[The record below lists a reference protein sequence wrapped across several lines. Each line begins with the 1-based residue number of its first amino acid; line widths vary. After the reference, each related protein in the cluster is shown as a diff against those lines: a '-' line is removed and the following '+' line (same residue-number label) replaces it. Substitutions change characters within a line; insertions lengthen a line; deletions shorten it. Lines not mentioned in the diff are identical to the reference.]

1 VEALLT
7 YSTLLSKAGAAVLRI
22 VRLGLVMGLAASVAF
37 VPACSRK
44 QETGKPRIAIVT
56 NCADPF
62 WDICAAGAKQG
73 AIDFNAE
80 VIFRQPDTLATEV
93 QKPIIDALVRSPE
106 GLSGLAVS
114 VINPKAQTE
123 DLKRIGKDIPLVT
136 MDNDA
141 PDSGRL
147 CYIGV
152 DNREAGKAVA
162 RFVKKALPKGG
173 TIAMFIG
180 DTTSANGE
188 ARSGGV
194 LEELATPERNGV
206 PGKHPDN
213 PQISGKFY
221 GNYFLL
227 DGEVK
232 EDGGPGTGKA
242 LTNAQAALDRIGG
255 MANVC
260 LIGLYAY
267 NPPAILEAAR
277 GKSLVGK
284 ITIVGFD
291 ENPITLKA
299 IDDGAI
305 VGTVVQNPYQ
315 YGYKTV
321 EVLAA
326 VARGDKS
333 KVDEVN
339 AAKSMPYLVVTRDG
353 KAEPEIATPP
363 NEFRKA
369 SEYVVTVEEQLKA
382 GRD

>member
-1 VEALLT
+1 VIAAL
-7 YSTLLSKAGAAVLRI
+7 GAVLAC
-22 VRLGLVMGLAASVAF
+22 L
-37 VPACSRK
+37 PACGRK
-44 QETGKPRIAIVT
+44 QDSGKPRIAIVT

-62 WDICAAGAKQG
+62 WDICAAGAKDAAKELG
-73 AIDFNAE
+73 AE

-93 QKPIIDALVRSPE
+93 QKPIIDALVKSPE
-106 GLSGLAVS
+106 GLQGLGVS

-123 DLKRIGKDIPLVT
+123 DLKRIGKDIPLIT

-162 RFVKKALPKGG
+162 RMVKKWLPKGG

-180 DTTSANGE
+180 DTSSANGE
-188 ARSGGV
+188 ARSNGV
-194 LEELATPERNGV
+194 LEGLATPEKNGV

-213 PQISGKFY
+213 PQITGKWY
-221 GNYFLL
+221 GDYLLL

-232 EDGGPGTGKA
+232 VDGGPGTKP
-242 LTNAQAALDRIGG
+242 LTNAQEVLTRIGG
-255 MANVC
+255 LPNVC

-299 IDDGAI
+299 IDEGAI
-305 VGTVVQNPYQ
+305 VGTVVQDPYQ

-321 EVLAA
+321 EVLVA
-326 VARGDKS
+326 VHKAKGDKAQIDKALVKDS
-333 KVDEVN
+333 LR
-339 AAKSMPYLVVTRDG
+339 YLVVTKDG
-353 KAEPEIATPP
+353 VADPTIADKP

-369 SEYVVTVEEQLKA
+369 SDYVTTVEKQLKA
-382 GRD
+382 GRE

>member
-1 VEALLT
+1 MVLAL
-7 YSTLLSKAGAAVLRI
+7 GAVLAW
-22 VRLGLVMGLAASVAF
+22 L
-37 VPACSRK
+37 PACSRK
-44 QETGKPRIAIVT
+44 QDSGKPRIAIVT

-62 WDICAAGAKQG
+62 WDICNAGAKDAANKFG
-73 AIDFNAE
+73 ADL
-80 VIFRQPDTLATEV
+80 IFRQPDTLATEV
-93 QKPIIDALVRSPE
+93 QKPIIDALVKSPE
-106 GLSGLAVS
+106 GLQGLAVS

-123 DLKRIGKDIPLVT
+123 DLKRIGKDIPLIT

-141 PDSGRL
+141 QDSGRL

-152 DNREAGKAVA
+152 DNREAGKAVG
-162 RFVKKALPKGG
+162 RLVKKALPKGG

-188 ARSGGV
+188 ARSNGV
-194 LEELATPERNGV
+194 LAELATPEKNGV

-213 PQISGKFY
+213 PQIAGKWY
-221 GNYFLL
+221 GDYLLL

-232 EDGGPGTGKA
+232 ADGGPGTKP
-242 LTNAQAALDRIGG
+242 LTNAQEALTRIGG
-255 MANVC
+255 LPNVC
-260 LIGLYAY
+260 MIGLYAY

-305 VGTVVQNPYQ
+305 VGTVVQDPYQ

-321 EVLAA
+321 EVLVA
-326 VARGDKS
+326 VHKAKGDKAQID
-333 KVDEVN
+333 KVLVKE
-339 AAKSMPYLVVTRDG
+339 PLRYLVVTKDG
-353 KAEPEIATPP
+353 LADPKIAAAP

-369 SEYVVTVEEQLKA
+369 GDYVGTVEQQLKA
-382 GRD
+382 GRE

>member
-1 VEALLT
+1 MSQLLRLALVVSLG
-7 YSTLLSKAGAAVLRI
+7 TL
-22 VRLGLVMGLAASVAF
+22 VACL
-37 VPACSRK
+37 PACSRK
-44 QETGKPRIAIVT
+44 QESGKPRIAIVT

-62 WDICAAGAKQG
+62 WDICNAGAKKG
-73 AIDFNAE
+73 AVDFNAD

-93 QKPIIDALVRSPE
+93 QKPIIDALVKSPE
-106 GLSGLAVS
+106 GLNGLAVS

-141 PDSGRL
+141 PDTGRL

-152 DNREAGKAVA
+152 DNREAGKAVG
-162 RFVKKALPKGG
+162 RLVKKALPNGG

-188 ARSGGV
+188 ARTGGV
-194 LEELATPERNGV
+194 LEELATPEKNGV
-206 PGKHPDN
+206 KGVHPDN
-213 PQISGKFY
+213 PQITGKFY

-227 DGEVK
+227 DGQVK

-242 LTNAQAALDRIGG
+242 LSNAQAALDRIGG
-255 MANVC
+255 LPNVC

-284 ITIVGFD
+284 ITIIGFD

-305 VGTVVQNPYQ
+305 AGTVVQNPYQ

-326 VARGDKS
+326 AARGDKS

-339 AAKSMPYLVVTRDG
+339 AAKSMPYLVVTKDG
-353 KAEPEIATPP
+353 TADSKIATAP

-369 SEYVVTVEEQLKA
+369 SEYVVTVQEQLKA
-382 GRD
+382 GRE

>member
-1 VEALLT
+1 VRHYLRLAVVVALAT
-7 YSTLLSKAGAAVLRI
+7 V
-22 VRLGLVMGLAASVAF
+22 VASL
-37 VPACSRK
+37 PACSRK
-44 QETGKPRIAIVT
+44 QDSGKPRIAIVT

-62 WDICAAGAKQG
+62 WDICNAGAKDAANKFG
-73 AIDFNAE
+73 AE
-80 VIFRQPDTLATEV
+80 LIFRQPDTLATEV
-93 QKPIIDALVRSPE
+93 QKPIIDALVKSPE
-106 GLSGLAVS
+106 GLQGLGVS

-123 DLKRIGKDIPLVT
+123 DLRRIGKDIPLVT

-162 RFVKKALPKGG
+162 RMVKKALPKGG

-188 ARSGGV
+188 ARSKGV
-194 LEELATPERNGV
+194 LEGLATPEKNGV

-221 GNYFLL
+221 GDYFLL

-232 EDGGPGTGKA
+232 EDGGPGTKP

-255 MANVC
+255 LPNVC
-260 LIGLYAY
+260 MIGLYAY

-305 VGTVVQNPYQ
+305 VGTVVQDPYQ

-321 EVLAA
+321 EVLVA
-326 VARGDKS
+326 VHKAKGDKAQID
-333 KVDEVN
+333 K
-339 AAKSMPYLVVTRDG
+339 ALAKEPLRYLVVTKDG
-353 KAEPEIATPP
+353 LADPQIADKP

-369 SEYVVTVEEQLKA
+369 SEYVTTVEQQLKA
-382 GRD
+382 GRE

>member
-1 VEALLT
+1 MSSFLRV
-7 YSTLLSKAGAAVLRI
+7 AV
-22 VRLGLVMGLAASVAF
+22 VVGLAGVVACL
-37 VPACSRK
+37 PACSRK
-44 QETGKPRIAIVT
+44 QDSGRPRIAIVT

-73 AIDFNAE
+73 GKDFDAE
-80 VIFRQPDTLATEV
+80 VIFRQPNELSTSV
-93 QKPIIDALVRSPE
+93 QMPIIDGLVNSPE
-106 GLSGLAVS
+106 GLSGLGVS

-123 DLKRIGKDIPLVT
+123 QLKRIGAKVPLVT

-141 PDSGRL
+141 PDTGRL

-162 RFVKKALPKGG
+162 RLVKKALPNGG

-180 DTTSANGE
+180 DTSSANGE

-194 LEELATPERNGV
+194 LEELAKPDSGVPARNGV
-206 PGKHPDN
+206 PAKHPDN
-213 PQISGKFY
+213 PQITGKYY

-232 EDGGPGTGKA
+232 QDEGPSTGKA
-242 LTNAQAALDRIGG
+242 LSNAQAALDRIGG
-255 MANVC
+255 MPNVC

-267 NPPAILEAAR
+267 NPPAILTAAQ

-284 ITIVGFD
+284 VTIIGFD
-291 ENPITLKA
+291 ENPITLNA
-299 IDDGAI
+299 INDGSIYA
-305 VGTVVQNPYQ
+305 TVVQNPYQ

-333 KVDEVN
+333 KVDQVN
-339 AAKSMPYLVVTRDG
+339 AAKSMPYLVVTKDG
-353 KAEPEIATPP
+353 QPDEKVAPKP

-369 SEYVVTVEEQLKA
+369 AEYVVTVQEQLKA
-382 GRD
+382 GKE

>member
-1 VEALLT
+1 VVVALGV
-7 YSTLLSKAGAAVLRI
+7 TLGFL
-22 VRLGLVMGLAASVAF
+22 
-37 VPACSRK
+37 PACSRK
-44 QETGKPRIAIVT
+44 QDSGKPRIAIVT

-73 AIDFNAE
+73 AKDFGAE

-93 QKPIIDALVRSPE
+93 QKPIIDALVKSPE
-106 GLSGLAVS
+106 GLQGLAVS

-147 CYIGV
+147 CYVGV
-152 DNREAGKAVA
+152 DNREAGRALG
-162 RFVKKALPKGG
+162 RLVKKSLPKGG

-194 LEELATPERNGV
+194 LAELATPEKNGV

-213 PQISGKFY
+213 PQITGKFY
-221 GNYFLL
+221 GDYFLL

-232 EDGGPGTGKA
+232 EDGGPGTKP

-255 MANVC
+255 LPNVC
-260 LIGLYAY
+260 MIGLYAY

-284 ITIVGFD
+284 ITILGFD

-299 IDDGAI
+299 IDEGAI
-305 VGTVVQNPYQ
+305 AGTVVQNPYQ

-321 EVLAA
+321 EVLVA
-326 VARGDKS
+326 VHKAKGDKAQIDKALVKES
-333 KVDEVN
+333 L
-339 AAKSMPYLVVTRDG
+339 PYFVVTKDG
-353 KAEPEIATPP
+353 VADPKVADKP

-369 SEYVVTVEEQLKA
+369 SEYVVTVEQQLKA
-382 GRD
+382 GRE